1 MTAGT
6 IGRQGEESVWTGEVL
21 EEVRSELFSV
31 RGEDLQENRRV
42 FQEEEDMS
50 RGQESCYTGA
60 LGEQGCW
67 GRVWVGRWEVGG
79 AWMPEMVVV
88 PGLGET

>member
-31 RGEDLQENRRV
+31 RGEDWQENRRV

-50 RGQESCYTGA
+50 RGQESCYTRGLGGA
-60 LGEQGCW
+60 GLLGQGL
-67 GRVWVGRWEVGG
+67 GGEVGG
-79 AWMPEMVVV
+79 RGSLDA
-88 PGLGET
+88 GDGCGARFR